1 VRALPAGLPPGE
13 IERRRW
19 HTFGQKRALV
29 LRGTADLVRFTAER
43 GFVLLYP
50 QAGVHYPSALEAAVG
65 RPLLE
70 FTRDERCADVEQ
82 WAETAVTARHLA
94 RCTLFEEL
102 PALTAPDWIPRLL
115 HGGAGPRR
123 AAVLQALALEWPCPA
138 GDTAK
143 NRQALTARFLQ
154 NVLVAA
160 TPDVARAFAWTD
172 GEALEALSVLVADG
186 LARVHPASRARRET
200 FETAASDLLE
210 A

>member
-1 VRALPAGLPPGE
+1 MSALPAGLPPGE

-29 LRGTADLVRFTAER
+29 LRGAGDLVRFTASR
-43 GFVLLYP
+43 GFVLVYP

-70 FTRDERCADVEQ
+70 FTHDERCADVEQ
-82 WAETAVTARHLA
+82 WAEAAVAARHLA

-102 PALTAPDWIPRLL
+102 PALTAPEWIPRLVQA
-115 HGGAGPRR
+115 GAAPPRD
-123 AAVLQALALEWPCPA
+123 AVLQALASEWPGPA
-138 GDTAK
+138 GEAAV
-143 NRQALTARFLQ
+143 NRRALAARFLE

-160 TPDVARAFAWTD
+160 TPDVARAFAWTE
-172 GEALEALSVLVADG
+172 GEALEVLLALVAQG
-186 LARVHPASRARRET
+186 LARVHPASRVRRET